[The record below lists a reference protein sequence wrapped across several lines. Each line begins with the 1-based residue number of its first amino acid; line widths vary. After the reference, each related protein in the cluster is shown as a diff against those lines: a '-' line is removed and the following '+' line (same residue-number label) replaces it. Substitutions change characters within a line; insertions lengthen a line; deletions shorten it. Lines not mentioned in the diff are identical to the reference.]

1 MEYVNIIPVLQLR
14 KYDLPVESV
23 SRAKVS
29 RYKVRRLAET
39 VEV

>member
-14 KYDLPVESV
+14 KYDLPIESM

-29 RYKVRRLAET
+29 RYTTWRPADT